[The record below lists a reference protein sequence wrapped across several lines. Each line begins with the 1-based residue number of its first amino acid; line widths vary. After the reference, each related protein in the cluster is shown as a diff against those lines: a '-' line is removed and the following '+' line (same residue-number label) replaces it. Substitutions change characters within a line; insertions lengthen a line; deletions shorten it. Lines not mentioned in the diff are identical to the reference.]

1 MNRGALVIG
10 LGGIGARIVARLR
23 QKLAAE
29 PSSLETRIQMFALD
43 RHQPTGMT
51 GKLPQTHAF
60 LTHLDTAKGQAEP
73 EPQTRNGV
81 RALFVENLQR
91 GSASQILSILNEA
104 LEALKQNEVHRLDVF
119 IVTSTFGLTGS
130 AWAVDMAHLCRHLAS
145 GMKPR
150 VTGIFLTPEALQ
162 TSLPIQREH
171 RLRHFVVLKEL
182 EALQRERPWNK
193 PYPLYSSSPVEGVP
207 AGLNQRPFDSVQ
219 ILDCNARELP
229 AEVHAIPTAADIL
242 FYQLDAQVSAV
253 LEEAA
258 EYSPY
263 RGKACFDTVGVYSI
277 VHPSHHLLNQARYQ
291 LILDC
296 LQTFLPVECDPISGV
311 PLHLVEPLAL
321 RPDSPY
327 GKLSEWLKDL
337 HRSGILQDMVQ
348 VAEIPANQWEAQ
360 RERLK
365 TRGLTAWKMVLY
377 QAEGAEHAL
386 PSGAEMPESLQP
398 FREAHWNIFLH
409 ALVERLTTPDP
420 KMGTPGL
427 YLERLLEAARR
438 YIADLQAILNLW
450 EKQGEMAEDETL
462 RQQIREAQ
470 QQWESRRRSFT
481 GKLIPGHVQDAERQF
496 LELKQKQVFYHQREV
511 VVKTI
516 LEIAEKMA
524 TLLEKLHGFYQN
536 LLQALIF
543 HPDSVYNIARIELA
557 GLKRELEKEKRIPS
571 QELVIDEHFERHR
584 LQSVKQGFLEEFPA
598 QVEQFLHA
606 GVIRAEWEQ
615 GGFSIPLPVEHTP
628 DSEGEELDLSDP
640 HLPPEALASHLSRLL
655 GETFSTGLLRE
666 QPGNT
671 VLSFLHYLSS
681 RADLIA
687 QRMAQKSEPLL
698 RTISPVQNLRSFLF
712 MPASSIPLE
721 SPYPLSLRGELHALI
736 GDIYLIQAE
745 NPSNL
750 ALFRLYHGITL
761 DQMWTL
767 EENEPRPLNPA
778 ELKPH
783 ILWIV

>member
-10 LGGIGARIVARLR
+10 LGGTGARVVARLR
-23 QKLAAE
+23 QKLTFE
-29 PSSLETRIQMFALD
+29 PSSLEGRIQLLALD
-43 RHQPTGMT
+43 RHQPTGTT
-51 GKLPQTHAF
+51 GRLPQTHTF
-60 LTHLDTAKGQAEP
+60 LTHLNAAKGDLE
-73 EPQTRNGV
+73 TRSAV
-81 RALFVENLQR
+81 RNLFVEDLQR
-91 GSASQILSILNEA
+91 GSASQILGVLNEA
-104 LEALKQNEVHRLDVF
+104 LEILKQHEVNRLDVF
-119 IVTSTFGLTGS
+119 IIASTFGLTGS

-193 PYPLYSSSPVEGVP
+193 PYPLYPSSPVDGLP
-207 AGLNQRPFDSVQ
+207 AGLNQRPFDGVQ
-219 ILDCNARELP
+219 ILDGNARELP
-229 AEVHAIPTAADIL
+229 AEAHAIPTTADIL

-263 RGKACFDTVGVYSI
+263 RGNACFDTVGVYSI
-277 VHPSHHLLNQARYQ
+277 VHPSRHLLNQARYQ
-291 LILDC
+291 LMLDC
-296 LQTFLPVECDPISGV
+296 LQAFLPVECDPISGV
-311 PLHLVEPLAL
+311 PMRLVEPLAL

-327 GKLSEWLKDL
+327 GKLNEWLKDL
-337 HRSGILQDMVQ
+337 HRSGILQDIVQ
-348 VAEIPANQWEAQ
+348 VAEIPAHQWEAQ
-360 RERLK
+360 RERLN

-398 FREAHWNIFLH
+398 FCEAHWNIFLH
-409 ALVERLTTPDP
+409 ALMERLTTPDP
-420 KMGTPGL
+420 KMGTPGP
-427 YLERLLEAARR
+427 YLERLLEATRR
-438 YIADLQAILNLW
+438 YVADLQAILNLW
-450 EKQGEMAEDETL
+450 EKQGEIAENESL

-496 LELKQKQVFYHQREV
+496 LELKQRQVFYHQREV
-511 VVKTI
+511 VVRTI
-516 LEIAEKMA
+516 LEIAGKIA
-524 TLLEKLHGFYQN
+524 TLLEKLNGFYQN

-557 GLKRELEKEKRIPS
+557 GLKRELEKEKRISS
-571 QELVIDEHFERHR
+571 QELVIDEHFEQVR
-584 LQSVKQGFLEEFPA
+584 LQAVKQGFLEEFPA
-598 QVEQFLHA
+598 QIEQFLHS
-606 GVIRAEWEQ
+606 GMIRVDWET
-615 GGFSIPLPVEHTP
+615 GSFSIPVEQSSE
-628 DSEGEELDLSDP
+628 SEGEELDLSDP
-640 HLPPEALASHLSRLL
+640 HLPPEVLASHLSRLL
-655 GETFSTGLLRE
+655 GDTISSGLLRE

-671 VLSFLHYLSS
+671 VLSFLQYLSS

-721 SPYPLSLRGELHALI
+721 SPYPLSLRGELRELI
-736 GDIYLIQAE
+736 GDIYLIQSE
-745 NPSNL
+745 NPHDL
-750 ALFRLYHGITL
+750 ALFRVYHGIAL